1 MTNRY
6 SHNTGD
12 YECILCDKKYARKF
26 TLERHIVSIHGFYW
40 DDYLKEICANITTN
54 EDNNNN
60 NIGNNTVLMDN
71 NNNNMDNNTVLMD
84 NNNNIIQC
92 SDCTKTFT
100 RKWSL
105 KKHKEICKG
114 LQTSVCEYCK
124 KKLSCMKSK
133 KRHLKICKTK
143 KEVDA
148 KSLTAASKDTSD
160 NVVSQQIA
168 DTINNTNTNIQTQ
181 NNIEHQ
187 NVQNNITVFA
197 FPKDGDS
204 EFEFDTEHITEQ
216 FMNKLLQKV
225 QHPQCKFNN
234 FFDKIMHNPRNRV
247 IKKSNPNTSYSKI
260 HQGEDNWEY
269 GYDKDIYKTLT
280 HHTTVAALNK
290 IDDTKKNS
298 KAREYYYNLKNFE
311 SYVIEVNEMD
321 YDSSEYNDI
330 LQRIK
335 LIVVNLTKKWEELD
349 IQ

>member
-12 YECILCDKKYARKF
+12 YKCSLCDKKYARKF
-26 TLERHIVSIHGFYW
+26 TLERHIVSIHGFSW
-40 DDYLKEICANITTN
+40 KEYLREIGENNPEISYNNPGNSINNPANSSQNPDNSHCTTYN
-54 EDNNNN
+54 SNYVHSDNNK
-60 NIGNNTVLMDN
+60 
-71 NNNNMDNNTVLMD
+71 
-84 NNNNIIQC
+84 C
-92 SDCTKTFT
+92 SKCHKTYSTK
-100 RKWSL
+100 WNL
-105 KKHKEICKG
+105 KKHKETCKG
-114 LQTSVCEYCK
+114 IVDKLACQYCK
-124 KKLSCMKSK
+124 KKFTHTKS
-133 KRHLKICKTK
+133 RFNHYKICKTK

-148 KSLTAASKDTSD
+148 KSLTAVSKDTSD

-298 KAREYYYNLKNFE
+298 KAREYYYNLKK
-311 SYVIEVNEMD
+311 
-321 YDSSEYNDI
+321 DI
-330 LQRIK
+330 SRYAK
-335 LIVVNLTKKWEELD
+335 LKRRLMQNL
-349 IQ
+349 